1 MKHTSCTAMTCSIF
15 LALAIAVSP
24 VLGGE
29 IRLNQIQV
37 IGTHNSY
44 HIAPHKA
51 VLALVA
57 EKNPQLSQSLDYTHR
72 PLADQ
77 FSRLGI
83 RQIELDVYAD
93 PQGGLFADPAAVKLT
108 ASSARP
114 HDPKGLLKKPGM
126 KVLHVQD
133 IDYRTTALTLVEA
146 LRQVRA
152 WSRDNPGHC
161 PIMIMIEV
169 KQESIGTEFTQPHP
183 FRAAEL
189 DAIDAEILSVFGPKE
204 ILKPDDVRGDFESLQ
219 EVITGRG
226 WPLLDDVR
234 GKVMFALDNGGEMR
248 DLYLNGHPSLRGRML
263 FVSVEET
270 HPAAA
275 FMKINDAVSNF
286 DKIQAF
292 VKKGFLVRTRADSGT
307 KESRIND
314 TSRREKA
321 LASGA
326 HFVSTDYPE
335 PDHRFS
341 EYQVRF
347 DDNVIARANPVNGAE
362 ERRGY
367 DFDGTASPGG

>member
-1 MKHTSCTAMTCSIF
+1 MKHARCTAIACSMF
-15 LALAIAVSP
+15 LASAIAVAP
-24 VLGGE
+24 VLGSE
-29 IRLNQIQV
+29 VRLNQIQV

-51 VLALVA
+51 VLALIT
-57 EKNPQLSQSLDYTHR
+57 EKNPALAQSLDYTHR
-72 PLADQ
+72 PLVDQ
-77 FSRLGI
+77 FSRLGV
-83 RQIELDVYAD
+83 RQIELDVFAD
-93 PQGGLFADPAAVKLT
+93 PEGGLFADPAAVKLT
-108 ASSARP
+108 ADSERP
-114 HDPKGLLKKPGM
+114 HDPKGLLRKPGI

-152 WSRDNPGHC
+152 WSRDNRGHC

-189 DAIDAEILSVFGPKE
+189 DAIDAEILSVFDSKE

-219 EVITGRG
+219 KAITRRG

-341 EYQVRF
+341 EYKVRF
-347 DDNVIARANPVNGAE
+347 DDNVVARANPVSGE
-362 ERRGY
+362 EE
-367 DFDGTASPGG
+367 